1 MPFLPFCHCD
11 AGTVR
16 IFRVEAPP
24 YKLNYCQMNLAAAC
38 SGFAAP
44 SVAGQRKCLI
54 LSIVIITGR
63 WRRSCD

>member
-1 MPFLPFCHCD
+1 MSFLPFCHYH

-44 SVAGQRKCLI
+44 SVAGG
-54 LSIVIITGR
+54 VNA
-63 WRRSCD
+63 